1 MQIGVKLTLPCI
13 KENGTKYYKNGN
25 EVFSVLNGKKQVQ
38 IGFDQ
43 SKFTN
48 NQSARNYFKEA
59 DNLREYIQ
67 GTPLKD
73 LKTSNIVNPDTGD
86 LYAGEDSPYYS
97 IEGDGIDGKI
107 IFDFNNSNGIESE
120 TSNFNTHRI
129 DVIKN
134 AIERNLSVSIAN
146 FNIYSTEVPAEFQM
160 PKLKDEDWDK
170 IMNNIAVISFFQGA
184 NIGGKIYNGYSV
196 IANTMNED
204 VVMEDS
210 IYIKSGD
217 NICDITQDG
226 LSAENAVGIFN
237 INTEPRTA
245 SNGTTYFIPV
255 TGTLSYDSIITRNN
269 ISDDFKGNL
278 KVYVKNIISPDLRKV
293 YYTALARERY
303 GLYRPKLEM

>member
-1 MQIGVKLTLPCI
+1 M
-13 KENGTKYYKNGN
+13 
-25 EVFSVLNGKKQVQ
+25 
-38 IGFDQ
+38 
-43 SKFTN
+43 
-48 NQSARNYFKEA
+48 
-59 DNLREYIQ
+59 
-67 GTPLKD
+67 
-73 LKTSNIVNPDTGD
+73 
-86 LYAGEDSPYYS
+86 YAGEDSPYYS

>member
-1 MQIGVKLTLPCI
+1 MFMQIGVKFENLPCI
-13 KENGTKYYKNGN
+13 KENGTKYYRNET

-59 DNLREYIQ
+59 DNLRKYIQ
-67 GTPLKD
+67 SSSLNELTTGD
-73 LKTSNIVNPDTGD
+73 IVNPDTGD
-86 LYAGEDSPYYS
+86 RYEGENSPYHS
-97 IEGDGIDGKI
+97 INGK
-107 IFDFNNSNGIESE
+107 IFDFGNDDGIESE

-146 FNIYSTEVPAEFQM
+146 FNRYSTEVSAEFQM

-217 NICDITQDG
+217 NICDITQNG
-226 LSAENAVGIFN
+226 LSTENAVGIFN

-245 SNGTTYFIPV
+245 SDGTKYFIPV

-269 ISDDFKGNL
+269 ISEYFNGNL
-278 KVYVKNIISPDLRKV
+278 KDYVKNIISPDLRKV

>member
-1 MQIGVKLTLPCI
+1 MFMQIGVKFENLPCI

-59 DNLREYIQ
+59 DNLRQYIQ
-67 GTPLKD
+67 ETPLKD
-73 LKTSNIVNPDTGD
+73 LRTSNIVNPDTGD
-86 LYAGEDSPYYS
+86 FYRGEDSPYYS
-97 IEGDGIDGKI
+97 IDEE
-107 IFDFNNSNGIESE
+107 IFDFDNRDGIESE

-146 FNIYSTEVPAEFQM
+146 FNRYSTEVSAEFQM

-217 NICDITQDG
+217 NICDITQKG

-245 SNGTTYFIPV
+245 SDGTTYFIPA